1 MSNADTLQW
10 LAGLVDAGLT
20 PEAKQR
26 IEELARQEGVTMAR
40 SCPNRWR
47 DAAIIIL
54 SKYRKMARKK
64 QQKYT
69 LQRGVA
75 FTYNGVIYTAANITD
90 EAAEWW
96 LDQNPANAR
105 YLLINAEWEQTKTM
119 TAPVEGTSIKGDE

>member
-1 MSNADTLQW
+1 M
-10 LAGLVDAGLT
+10 GLVNTELT

-47 DAAIIIL
+47 DAAILIL
-54 SKYRKMARKK
+54 RKYRTMARNK

-75 FTYNGVIYTAANITD
+75 FMYNGEIYTAANITD

-105 YLLINAEWEQTKTM
+105 HLFVNAEWEATQTM
-119 TAPVEGTSIKGDE
+119 TAPIEGTNIKGDE